1 MKKKLVTIGNFSE
14 YISGKK
20 IVAASD
26 MIITPGARDKIR
38 EAGAEIV
45 YENQSLELKIKEILE
60 KDFNIT
66 DDSMVQKVINKIKSM
81 S

>member
-14 YISGKK
+14 FICGKK
-20 IVAASD
+20 FIASSD
-26 MIITPGARDKIR
+26 MIITPGAKDKIR

-45 YENQSLELKIKEILE
+45 YENQSLELQIKEILE

>member
-20 IVAASD
+20 FVASHD

-38 EAGAEIV
+38 EAVAEIV

>member
-14 YISGKK
+14 YISGNKF
-20 IVAASD
+20 VATGD

-38 EAGAEIV
+38 EAWAEIV
-45 YENQSLELKIKEILE
+45 YENQNLELKIKEILE

-66 DDSMVQKVINKIKSM
+66 DNSMVQKVINKIKSM

>member
-20 IVAASD
+20 FIAASD

-66 DDSMVQKVINKIKSM
+66 DNSMVQKVINKIKSM

>member
-14 YISGKK
+14 FICGKK
-20 IVAASD
+20 FIASSD
-26 MIITPGARDKIR
+26 MIITPGAKDKIR

-45 YENQSLELKIKEILE
+45 FEDQGLELKIKEILKNE
-60 KDFNIT
+60 VNIT
-66 DDSMVQKVINKIKSM
+66 DNSMVEKVLDKIRLM

>member
-1 MKKKLVTIGNFSE
+1 
-14 YISGKK
+14 
-20 IVAASD
+20 

>member
-14 YISGKK
+14 FICGKK
-20 IVAASD
+20 FIASSD
-26 MIITPGARDKIR
+26 MIITPGAKDKIR

-45 YENQSLELKIKEILE
+45 FEDQGLELKIKEILV

-66 DDSMVQKVINKIKSM
+66 DNSMVERVIEKIKSM

>member
-14 YISGKK
+14 YISGNKF
-20 IVAASD
+20 VATGD

-38 EAGAEIV
+38 EGGAEIV
-45 YENQSLELKIKEILE
+45 YENQNLELKIKEILE

-66 DDSMVQKVINKIKSM
+66 DNSMVQKVINKIKSM

>member
-1 MKKKLVTIGNFSE
+1 MKKKLVTIGNFSL

-20 IVAASD
+20 FIASSD

-66 DDSMVQKVINKIKSM
+66 DNSMVQKVINKIKSM

>member
-20 IVAASD
+20 FVATSD